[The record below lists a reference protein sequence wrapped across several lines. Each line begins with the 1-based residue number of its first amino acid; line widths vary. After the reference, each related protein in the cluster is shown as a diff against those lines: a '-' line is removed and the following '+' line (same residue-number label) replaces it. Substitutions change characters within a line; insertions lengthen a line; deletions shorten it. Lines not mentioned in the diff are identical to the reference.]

1 MYSWKNIPSF
11 GHDITQG
18 DFMIVFDFGRF
29 GRARITRPTLLE
41 ILALIVC
48 LAFVGMGI
56 WVLR

>member
-1 MYSWKNIPSF
+1 
-11 GHDITQG
+11 
-18 DFMIVFDFGRF
+18 MIVFDFGRF